1 MGWRKTIACFLVLPV
16 AVVAILSAEVAALG
30 IPLTRVEG
38 EWAPALAHDIQI
50 VAMRMEVIP
59 SMDDSADQL
68 VWVLDTTLVVRNFG
82 STEQTLEMGIPNI
95 WSANDSSVTPDLQE
109 FWGEAF
115 VNGVPAETEVVRL
128 IRSPAHLQVT
138 YRAAKRF
145 SFDLGPDESAQ
156 LRFRYA
162 LPSAEGDGP
171 EVRLLL
177 PFHLRTLWD
186 GAIDHGSIT
195 VRWTGRMNSFRTNL
209 PSYALYPDR
218 AEWFVRGFEPENDLE
233 VRFLPRQALFVM
245 VAREMSCPMPWELM
259 DRVTAGDP
267 AEVTAMLE
275 PYPSDVLD
283 ICASLPPLLRGSE
296 AAARQIGLNNLTI
309 ERFAPEGS
317 GFSGP
322 LFVPDPDFAMDQ
334 LSESEGIYVRFLR
347 QTIDG
352 RQ

>member
-177 PFHLRTLWD
+177 PCARFGMGRLIMGRLLSAGPD
-186 GAIDHGSIT
+186 G
-195 VRWTGRMNSFRTNL
+195 
-209 PSYALYPDR
+209 
-218 AEWFVRGFEPENDLE
+218 
-233 VRFLPRQALFVM
+233 
-245 VAREMSCPMPWELM
+245 
-259 DRVTAGDP
+259 
-267 AEVTAMLE
+267 
-275 PYPSDVLD
+275 
-283 ICASLPPLLRGSE
+283 
-296 AAARQIGLNNLTI
+296 
-309 ERFAPEGS
+309 
-317 GFSGP
+317 
-322 LFVPDPDFAMDQ
+322 
-334 LSESEGIYVRFLR
+334 
-347 QTIDG
+347 
-352 RQ
+352 